1 MINHREEKEKQ
12 AATTQKKNNLPEF
25 FFQFSR
31 APKSDLAD
39 LPKNTKL
46 HLGELSKCHNPF
58 IQLTITRLNEI

>member
-1 MINHREEKEKQ
+1 MINHREEKKQ
-12 AATTQKKNNLPEF
+12 AATTQKKTISQGV

>member
-12 AATTQKKNNLPEF
+12 AATTQKKTISQGV

-39 LPKNTKL
+39 WPKNTKL